1 MLYSFKFIIGV
12 FILGNKENSTYVH
25 EPLNKFD
32 SSKSS
37 KNSST
42 WIKNRRMRNN
52 CQHVTTTVSLDA
64 FSFPTDNQNLER
76 VKTSPNLIFSN
87 ASSSQKSETS
97 IDMDVTRRE
106 RIDRYKE
113 ERRLALRER
122 FKTSESVLYDDEI
135 IIRLRAKSLKSPD
148 ECTDNNIC
156 TSTRQPKH
164 LVKITTYD
172 ERVTVSDVPVQKEWY
187 TRSLERKNGAKKD
200 TKGLVASRVNQL
212 IGSTNSSDVIN
223 NQNTSKPIID
233 KPTSK
238 YILLTNC

>member
-1 MLYSFKFIIGV
+1 MLLFFIFIIGTI
-12 FILGNKENSTYVH
+12 ILGNKENSTH
-25 EPLNKFD
+25 IQEPLNK
-32 SSKSS
+32 
-37 KNSST
+37 NNTT
-42 WIKNRRMRNN
+42 WIKNQYMRNN

-87 ASSSQKSETS
+87 ASSSQKSEIS

-135 IIRLRAKSLKSPD
+135 IIRLKAKSLKSPD
-148 ECTDNNIC
+148 ECTDSNIC

-172 ERVTVSDVPVQKEWY
+172 ERVSVTNDSGQKEWY
-187 TRSLERKNGAKKD
+187 TRSLERKNCAKRE

-212 IGSTNSSDVIN
+212 IGCTNSSDVII
-223 NQNTSKPIID
+223 NQNTSKTID
-233 KPTSK
+233 KPISK
-238 YILLTNC
+238 YILFTNH